1 MNEQHPSQETPKQPA
16 GVVSC
21 LTTGF
26 EIVAH
31 HPQLALLP
39 ALLDFYLWLGPRL
52 SLAPL
57 IAVTRQLWAE
67 VPSPELVPLYQTF
80 NQLLDELAT
89 KYNLFALL
97 KPAPFLGVPALM
109 AERLTLAR
117 PFGPRPELPVS
128 DPGTA
133 LAWICVLVGVG
144 LGLNALYLWQVGR
157 RVVSETETA
166 VPGPVE
172 PVKLWGN
179 LLRLTVLLLATF
191 FILAIPGSMALLIL
205 GAISATIAGL
215 FLMLVLSLA
224 FFVFFHLIY
233 TVPGMVQLRQP
244 PLQALRD
251 SLILARVDPIGTTGL
266 VLALL
271 VISQGLNFI
280 WALPDPA
287 TWATVV
293 GIMGHALVSTALTAT
308 VLVFYQER
316 LAQLQTLQRA
326 YTALG
331 EPAQDAA
338 QAAHSHADT

>member
-39 ALLDFYLWLGPRL
+39 ALLDLYLWLGPRL

-57 IAVTRQLWAE
+57 IAATRQLWAE
-67 VPSPELVPLYQTF
+67 APNPELVPIYQTF
-80 NQLLDELAT
+80 NQLLDEVAT

-117 PFGPRPELPVS
+117 PFGPRPDLPVS
-128 DPGTA
+128 DLGLA

-157 RVVSETETA
+157 CVVSETETA

-172 PVKLWGN
+172 PVKLWGS
-179 LLRLTVLLLATF
+179 LLRLTVLLLGTF
-191 FILAIPGSMALLIL
+191 FILAIPGSIALLIL
-205 GAISATIAGL
+205 GAISPTIAGL
-215 FLMLVLSLA
+215 FLMLALSL
-224 FFVFFHLIY
+224 VFFMLFHLVY

-244 PLQALRD
+244 PLRALRD
-251 SLILARVDPIGTTGL
+251 SIILTRVDSLGTIGL
-266 VLALL
+266 VLALI
-271 VISQGLNFI
+271 VTSQGLNFI

-293 GIMGHALVSTALTAT
+293 GIVGHAIVSTALTAT

-316 LAQLQTLQRA
+316 LVQLQTLQRA

-338 QAAHSHADT
+338 

>member
-1 MNEQHPSQETPKQPA
+1 
-16 GVVSC
+16 VSC
-21 LTTGF
+21 LSTGF

-39 ALLDFYLWLGPRL
+39 ALLDLYLWLGPRL

-57 IAVTRQLWAE
+57 IAATRQLWAE
-67 VPSPELVPLYQTF
+67 VPSPEMAPIYQTF

-166 VPGPVE
+166 VPGPVG

-179 LLRLTVLLLATF
+179 LLRLTVLLLAIF
-191 FILAIPGSMALLIL
+191 FILAIPGSIALLIL
-205 GAISATIAGL
+205 GAIAATIAAL
-215 FLMLVLSLA
+215 FLMLALSLV
-224 FFVFFHLIY
+224 FFVIFHLVY
-233 TVPGMVQLRQP
+233 TVPGIVQLRQP

-251 SLILARVDPIGTTGL
+251 SIILARVDPLGTTSL

-280 WALPDPA
+280 WTLPDPA

-293 GIMGHALVSTALTAT
+293 GIAGHAIVSTALTAT

-316 LAQLQTLQRA
+316 LVQLQTLQRA
-326 YTALG
+326 YTALS

>member
-67 VPSPELVPLYQTF
+67 VPNPELVPLSQTF

-166 VPGPVE
+166 VPGPVG

-179 LLRLTVLLLATF
+179 LLRLTVLLLAIF
-191 FILAIPGSMALLIL
+191 FILAIPGSIALLIL
-205 GAISATIAGL
+205 GAIAATIAAL
-215 FLMLVLSLA
+215 FLMLALSLV
-224 FFVFFHLIY
+224 FFVIFHLVY
-233 TVPGMVQLRQP
+233 TVPGIVQLRQP

-251 SLILARVDPIGTTGL
+251 SIILARVDPLGTTSL

-280 WALPDPA
+280 WTLPDPA

-293 GIMGHALVSTALTAT
+293 GIAGHAIVSTALTAT

-316 LAQLQTLQRA
+316 LVQLQTLQRA